1 MVYSIIISLFFIL
14 APTGIDAGG
23 KIYQPKGDSKY
34 YSKPLT
40 KTQRERQGLNKKPRM
55 VTCMLKKRMR
65 AKNGDEVCIYQ
76 GQNRTY
82 EMAIEK
88 NCPRKYKCLYN
99 PYGDEPNIYSV
110 IEGLNEAAK

>member
-1 MVYSIIISLFFIL
+1 LVYSIIISVFLIFN
-14 APTGIDAGG
+14 PTTIDAGG
-23 KIYQPKGDSKY
+23 KMYQPTGNSKY

-40 KTQRERQGLNKKPRM
+40 KTQRERQGLTKKPKM
-55 VTCMLKKRMR
+55 VTCMLKKRLR

-99 PYGDEPNIYSV
+99 PYGEEPNIYSV
-110 IEGLNEAAK
+110 IDSLNESAK